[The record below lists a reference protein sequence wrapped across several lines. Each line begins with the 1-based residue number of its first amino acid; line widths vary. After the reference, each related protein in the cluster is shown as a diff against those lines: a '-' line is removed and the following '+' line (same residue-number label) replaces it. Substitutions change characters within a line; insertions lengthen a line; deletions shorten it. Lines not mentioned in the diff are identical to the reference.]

1 MLFKL
6 YFIIKMKRYGNIVKS
21 YDDMLYD
28 SRPVQ
33 FNEFMSN
40 KYNIIHNELYNDAL
54 NKFCND
60 VVNNSMTY
68 EFVYE
73 FYKLME
79 GNELVFDTIYDEYNK
94 SNDDNIVKNTLSSI
108 SIDSYNF
115 LKDIF
120 NFVSEKIDLI
130 KNTITDDNGI
140 SHINIDKKYINDFRI
155 IYLENNVY
163 LRQES
168 DEQKNDDSEDAVFD
182 VFHYSF
188 DSELNT
194 YTYTEEYLFMS
205 EMKDYVIL
213 LEDIAGNI
221 IYFNKYGELMLLI
234 EDVKFNSEESKF
246 KIINFINDQNEKIFD
261 FIKSRCLY
269 YFNKNHRIL
278 EIKNDEY
285 WQPSSIMT
293 ISNVSPYKKNIYDL
307 SKYWNMNQEYSN
319 ANIEELKIINEN
331 IKDAKLVSIN
341 YVNGTAKFVSKINDL
356 DFTVPF
362 KYLNDETI
370 VSDEM
375 KLNNLFRNISAI
387 NT

>member
-1 MLFKL
+1 
-6 YFIIKMKRYGNIVKS
+6 MKRYGNIVKS

-68 EFVYE
+68 EFIYE

-261 FIKSRCLY
+261 FVKSRCLY

-278 EIKNDEY
+278 EIKNNEY

-362 KYLNDETI
+362 KYLNNETI

>member
-1 MLFKL
+1 
-6 YFIIKMKRYGNIVKS
+6 MKRYGNIVKS

-155 IYLENNVY
+155 IYLKNNVY

-261 FIKSRCLY
+261 FVKSRCLY

-278 EIKNDEY
+278 EIKNNEY

-307 SKYWNMNQEYSN
+307 SKYWNMNQEYSD

>member
-1 MLFKL
+1 
-6 YFIIKMKRYGNIVKS
+6 MKRYGNIVKS

-54 NKFCND
+54 NKFYND
-60 VVNNSMTY
+60 VVNKSMTY

-155 IYLENNVY
+155 IYLKNNVY

-194 YTYTEEYLFMS
+194 YTYIEEYLFMS

-213 LEDIAGNI
+213 LEDVAGNT
-221 IYFNKYGELMLLI
+221 IYFNKYGELILLI

-261 FIKSRCLY
+261 FVKSRCLY

-278 EIKNDEY
+278 EIKNNEY

>member
-1 MLFKL
+1 
-6 YFIIKMKRYGNIVKS
+6 MKRYGNIVKS

-68 EFVYE
+68 EFIYE

-120 NFVSEKIDLI
+120 NFVSEKIELI
-130 KNTITDDNGI
+130 KSTMTDDNGI
-140 SHINIDKKYINDFRI
+140 SHINIDKKYIDDFRI

-168 DEQKNDDSEDAVFD
+168 NDQKNDDSEDAVFD

-188 DSELNT
+188 DSESNT
-194 YTYTEEYLFMS
+194 YTYAEEYLFMS

-213 LEDIAGNI
+213 LETAAGNLI
-221 IYFNKYGELMLLI
+221 SFNKYGELMLII
-234 EDVKFNSEESKF
+234 EDAKFNSEESKF

-261 FIKSRCLY
+261 FVKSRCLY

-278 EIKNDEY
+278 EIKNNEY

-362 KYLNDETI
+362 KYLNNETI

>member
-1 MLFKL
+1 
-6 YFIIKMKRYGNIVKS
+6 MKRYGNIVKS

-60 VVNNSMTY
+60 IVNNSMTY

-194 YTYTEEYLFMS
+194 YTYIEEYLFMS

-213 LEDIAGNI
+213 LEDVAGNT
-221 IYFNKYGELMLLI
+221 IYFNKYGELILLI
-234 EDVKFNSEESKF
+234 ENVKFNSEESKF

-261 FIKSRCLY
+261 FVKLRCLY

-278 EIKNDEY
+278 EIKNNEY

>member
-213 LEDIAGNI
+213 LEDITGNI

-278 EIKNDEY
+278 EIKNNEY

>member
-1 MLFKL
+1 
-6 YFIIKMKRYGNIVKS
+6 MKRYGNIVKS

-68 EFVYE
+68 EFIYE

-79 GNELVFDTIYDEYNK
+79 GNELVFDTIYDKYNK

-155 IYLENNVY
+155 IYLKNNVY

-278 EIKNDEY
+278 EIKNNEY

>member
-1 MLFKL
+1 
-6 YFIIKMKRYGNIVKS
+6 MKRYGNIVKS

-54 NKFCND
+54 NKFYND

-261 FIKSRCLY
+261 FVKSRCLY

-278 EIKNDEY
+278 EIKNNEY

>member
-1 MLFKL
+1 
-6 YFIIKMKRYGNIVKS
+6 MKRYGNIVKS

-60 VVNNSMTY
+60 IVNNSMTY

-194 YTYTEEYLFMS
+194 YTYIEEYLFMS

-213 LEDIAGNI
+213 LEDVAGNT
-221 IYFNKYGELMLLI
+221 IYFNKYGELILLI

-261 FIKSRCLY
+261 FVKSRCLY

-278 EIKNDEY
+278 EIKNNEY

-307 SKYWNMNQEYSN
+307 SKYWNMNQEYSD

>member
-1 MLFKL
+1 
-6 YFIIKMKRYGNIVKS
+6 MKRYGNIVKS

-94 SNDDNIVKNTLSSI
+94 SNGDNIVKNTLSSI

-188 DSELNT
+188 DSGLNT
-194 YTYTEEYLFMS
+194 YTYIEEYLFMS

-261 FIKSRCLY
+261 FVKSRCLY

-278 EIKNDEY
+278 EIKNNEY

-362 KYLNDETI
+362 KYLNNETI

>member
-1 MLFKL
+1 
-6 YFIIKMKRYGNIVKS
+6 MKRYGNIVKS

-60 VVNNSMTY
+60 IVNNSMTY

-155 IYLENNVY
+155 IYLKNNVY

-213 LEDIAGNI
+213 LEDVAGNT
-221 IYFNKYGELMLLI
+221 IYFNKYGELILLI

-261 FIKSRCLY
+261 FVKSRCLY

-278 EIKNDEY
+278 EIKNNEY

-307 SKYWNMNQEYSN
+307 SKYWNMNQEYSD

-362 KYLNDETI
+362 KYLNDEII

>member
-1 MLFKL
+1 
-6 YFIIKMKRYGNIVKS
+6 MKRYGNIVKS

-194 YTYTEEYLFMS
+194 YTYIEEYLFMS

-213 LEDIAGNI
+213 LEDVAGNT
-221 IYFNKYGELMLLI
+221 IYFNKYGELILLI

-261 FIKSRCLY
+261 FVKSRCLY

-278 EIKNDEY
+278 EIKNNEY

-307 SKYWNMNQEYSN
+307 SKYWNMNQEYSD

>member
-1 MLFKL
+1 
-6 YFIIKMKRYGNIVKS
+6 MKRYGNIVKS

-94 SNDDNIVKNTLSSI
+94 SNDDNVVKNTLSSI

-155 IYLENNVY
+155 IYLKNNVY

-213 LEDIAGNI
+213 LEDIAGNT
-221 IYFNKYGELMLLI
+221 IYFNKYGELILLI

-261 FIKSRCLY
+261 FVKSRCLY

-278 EIKNDEY
+278 EIKNNEY

-307 SKYWNMNQEYSN
+307 SKYWNMNQEYSD

>member
-1 MLFKL
+1 
-6 YFIIKMKRYGNIVKS
+6 MKRYGNIVKS

-278 EIKNDEY
+278 EIKNNEY

-307 SKYWNMNQEYSN
+307 SKYWNMNQEYSD

>member
-1 MLFKL
+1 
-6 YFIIKMKRYGNIVKS
+6 MKRYGNIVKS

-155 IYLENNVY
+155 IYLKNNVY

-194 YTYTEEYLFMS
+194 YTYIEEYLFMS

-213 LEDIAGNI
+213 LEDVAGNT
-221 IYFNKYGELMLLI
+221 IYFNKYGELILLI

-261 FIKSRCLY
+261 FVKSRCLY

-278 EIKNDEY
+278 EIKNNEY

-307 SKYWNMNQEYSN
+307 SKYWNMNQEYSD

>member
-1 MLFKL
+1 
-6 YFIIKMKRYGNIVKS
+6 MKRYGNIVKS

-94 SNDDNIVKNTLSSI
+94 SNDDNVVKNTLSSI

-213 LEDIAGNI
+213 LEDVAGNT
-221 IYFNKYGELMLLI
+221 IYFNKYGELILLI

-261 FIKSRCLY
+261 FVKSRCLY

-278 EIKNDEY
+278 EIKNNEY

-375 KLNNLFRNISAI
+375 KLNNLFRNISTI

>member
-1 MLFKL
+1 
-6 YFIIKMKRYGNIVKS
+6 MKRYGNIVKS

-68 EFVYE
+68 KFVYE

-155 IYLENNVY
+155 MYLENNVY

-194 YTYTEEYLFMS
+194 YTYIEEYLFMS

-213 LEDIAGNI
+213 LEDVAGNT
-221 IYFNKYGELMLLI
+221 IYFNKYGELILLI

-261 FIKSRCLY
+261 FVKSRCLY

-278 EIKNDEY
+278 EIKNNEY

-307 SKYWNMNQEYSN
+307 SKYWNMNQEYSD

>member
-1 MLFKL
+1 
-6 YFIIKMKRYGNIVKS
+6 MKRYGNIVKS

-54 NKFCND
+54 NKFCNEI
-60 VVNNSMTY
+60 VNNSMTY

-213 LEDIAGNI
+213 LEDVAGNT
-221 IYFNKYGELMLLI
+221 IYFNKYGELILLI

-261 FIKSRCLY
+261 FVKSRCLY

-278 EIKNDEY
+278 EIKNNEY

>member
-1 MLFKL
+1 
-6 YFIIKMKRYGNIVKS
+6 MKRYGNIVKS

-60 VVNNSMTY
+60 IVNNSMTY

-155 IYLENNVY
+155 IYLKNNVY

-194 YTYTEEYLFMS
+194 YTYIEEYLFMS

-261 FIKSRCLY
+261 FVKSRCLY

-278 EIKNDEY
+278 EIKNNEY

-307 SKYWNMNQEYSN
+307 SKYWNMNQEYSD

>member
-1 MLFKL
+1 
-6 YFIIKMKRYGNIVKS
+6 MKRYGNIVKS

-60 VVNNSMTY
+60 IVNNSMTY

-155 IYLENNVY
+155 IYLKNNVY

-194 YTYTEEYLFMS
+194 YTYIEEYLFMS

-213 LEDIAGNI
+213 LEDVAGNT
-221 IYFNKYGELMLLI
+221 IYFNKYGELILLI
-234 EDVKFNSEESKF
+234 ENVKFNSEESKF
-246 KIINFINDQNEKIFD
+246 KIINFINEQNEKIFD
-261 FIKSRCLY
+261 FVKSRCLY

-278 EIKNDEY
+278 EIKNNEY

-307 SKYWNMNQEYSN
+307 SKYWNMNQEYSD

>member
-1 MLFKL
+1 
-6 YFIIKMKRYGNIVKS
+6 MKRYGNIVKS

-68 EFVYE
+68 EFVYA

-94 SNDDNIVKNTLSSI
+94 SNDDNVVKNTLSSI

-278 EIKNDEY
+278 EIKNNEY

>member
-1 MLFKL
+1 
-6 YFIIKMKRYGNIVKS
+6 MKRYGNIVKS

-54 NKFCND
+54 NKCCND

-246 KIINFINDQNEKIFD
+246 KIINFINEQNEKIFD
-261 FIKSRCLY
+261 FVKSRCLY

-278 EIKNDEY
+278 EIKNNEY

>member
-1 MLFKL
+1 
-6 YFIIKMKRYGNIVKS
+6 MKRYGNIVKS

-261 FIKSRCLY
+261 FVKSRCLY

-278 EIKNDEY
+278 EIKNNEY

-362 KYLNDETI
+362 KYLNNETI

>member
-1 MLFKL
+1 
-6 YFIIKMKRYGNIVKS
+6 MKRYGNIVKS

-278 EIKNDEY
+278 EIKNNEY

-362 KYLNDETI
+362 KYLNNETI

>member
-1 MLFKL
+1 
-6 YFIIKMKRYGNIVKS
+6 MKRYGNIVKS

-60 VVNNSMTY
+60 IVNNSMTY

-155 IYLENNVY
+155 IYLKNNVY

-194 YTYTEEYLFMS
+194 YTYIEEYLFMS

-213 LEDIAGNI
+213 LEDPAGNT
-221 IYFNKYGELMLLI
+221 IYFNKYGELILLI

-261 FIKSRCLY
+261 FVKSRCLY

-278 EIKNDEY
+278 EIKNNEY

-307 SKYWNMNQEYSN
+307 SKYWNMNQEYSD

>member
-1 MLFKL
+1 
-6 YFIIKMKRYGNIVKS
+6 MKRYGNIVKS

-54 NKFCND
+54 NKFYND

-68 EFVYE
+68 EFVDE

-79 GNELVFDTIYDEYNK
+79 GNELVFDTIYNEYNK
-94 SNDDNIVKNTLSSI
+94 ANDDNLEKNTLSSI

-261 FIKSRCLY
+261 FIKSKCLY

-278 EIKNDEY
+278 EIKNNEY

-307 SKYWNMNQEYSN
+307 SKYWNMNQEYSD

>member
-1 MLFKL
+1 
-6 YFIIKMKRYGNIVKS
+6 MKRYGNIVKS

-278 EIKNDEY
+278 EIKNNEY

>member
-1 MLFKL
+1 
-6 YFIIKMKRYGNIVKS
+6 MKRYGNIVKS

-130 KNTITDDNGI
+130 KNTITNDNGI

-155 IYLENNVY
+155 IYLKNNVY

-194 YTYTEEYLFMS
+194 YTYIEEYLFMS

-213 LEDIAGNI
+213 LEDVAGNT
-221 IYFNKYGELMLLI
+221 IYFNKYGELILLI

-261 FIKSRCLY
+261 FVKSRCLY

-278 EIKNDEY
+278 EIKNNEY

>member
-1 MLFKL
+1 
-6 YFIIKMKRYGNIVKS
+6 MKRYGNIVKS

-60 VVNNSMTY
+60 IVNNSMTY

-94 SNDDNIVKNTLSSI
+94 SNGDNIVKNTLSSI

-155 IYLENNVY
+155 IYLKNNVY

-194 YTYTEEYLFMS
+194 YTYIEEYLFMS

-213 LEDIAGNI
+213 LEDVAGNT
-221 IYFNKYGELMLLI
+221 IYFNKYGELILLI

-261 FIKSRCLY
+261 FVKSRCLY

-278 EIKNDEY
+278 EIKNNEY

-307 SKYWNMNQEYSN
+307 SKYWNMNQEYSD

>member
-1 MLFKL
+1 
-6 YFIIKMKRYGNIVKS
+6 MKRYGNIVKS

-68 EFVYE
+68 EFIYE

-155 IYLENNVY
+155 IYLKNNVY

-261 FIKSRCLY
+261 FVKSRCLY

-278 EIKNDEY
+278 EIKNNEY

>member
-1 MLFKL
+1 
-6 YFIIKMKRYGNIVKS
+6 MKRYGNIVKS

-155 IYLENNVY
+155 IYLKNNVY

-194 YTYTEEYLFMS
+194 YTYIEEYLFMS

-213 LEDIAGNI
+213 LEDVAGNT
-221 IYFNKYGELMLLI
+221 IYFNKYGELILLI
-234 EDVKFNSEESKF
+234 EDVKSNSEESKF
-246 KIINFINDQNEKIFD
+246 KIINFINDQNEKIFE

-278 EIKNDEY
+278 EIKNNEY

-307 SKYWNMNQEYSN
+307 SKYWNMNQEYSD

>member
-1 MLFKL
+1 
-6 YFIIKMKRYGNIVKS
+6 MKRYGNIVKS

-60 VVNNSMTY
+60 IVNNSMTY

-155 IYLENNVY
+155 IYLKNNVY

-194 YTYTEEYLFMS
+194 YTYIEEYLFMS

-213 LEDIAGNI
+213 LEDVAGNT
-221 IYFNKYGELMLLI
+221 IYFNKYGELILLI

-261 FIKSRCLY
+261 FVKSRCLY

-278 EIKNDEY
+278 EIKNNEY

-307 SKYWNMNQEYSN
+307 SKYWNMNQEYSD

-356 DFTVPF
+356 YFTVPF

>member
-1 MLFKL
+1 
-6 YFIIKMKRYGNIVKS
+6 MKRYGNIVKS

-94 SNDDNIVKNTLSSI
+94 SNDNNIVKNTLSSI

-155 IYLENNVY
+155 IYLKNNVY

-194 YTYTEEYLFMS
+194 YTYIEEYLFMS

-213 LEDIAGNI
+213 LEDVAGNT
-221 IYFNKYGELMLLI
+221 IYFNKYGELILLI

-261 FIKSRCLY
+261 FVKSRCLY

-278 EIKNDEY
+278 EIKNNEY

-307 SKYWNMNQEYSN
+307 SKYWNMNQEYSD

>member
-1 MLFKL
+1 
-6 YFIIKMKRYGNIVKS
+6 MKRYGNIVKS

-68 EFVYE
+68 EFIYE

-261 FIKSRCLY
+261 FVKSRCLY

-278 EIKNDEY
+278 EIKNNEY

>member
-1 MLFKL
+1 
-6 YFIIKMKRYGNIVKS
+6 MKRYGNIVKS

-54 NKFCND
+54 NKFYND
-60 VVNNSMTY
+60 VVNKSMTY

-79 GNELVFDTIYDEYNK
+79 GNELVFDTIYNEYNK
-94 SNDDNIVKNTLSSI
+94 ANDENLVKNTLSSI

-120 NFVSEKIDLI
+120 NFVSEKIELI
-130 KNTITDDNGI
+130 KSTMTDDNGI
-140 SHINIDKKYINDFRI
+140 SHINIDKKYIDDFRI

-168 DEQKNDDSEDAVFD
+168 DDQKNDDSEDAVFD

-188 DSELNT
+188 DSDSNT
-194 YTYTEEYLFMS
+194 YTYAEEYLFMS

-213 LEDIAGNI
+213 LETAAGNLI
-221 IYFNKYGELMLLI
+221 SFNKYGELMLI
-234 EDVKFNSEESKF
+234 IDDAKFNSEESKF
-246 KIINFINDQNEKIFD
+246 KIINFINNQNEQIFE

-269 YFNKNHRIL
+269 YYKKNHRIL
-278 EIKNDEY
+278 EIKNNEY
-285 WQPSSIMT
+285 WQPSSIMV

-319 ANIEELKIINEN
+319 ANVEELKIINEN

-341 YVNGTAKFVSKINDL
+341 YVNGTAKFESKINDL
-356 DFTVPF
+356 VFTVPF

-387 NT
+387 NA

>member
-1 MLFKL
+1 
-6 YFIIKMKRYGNIVKS
+6 MKRYGNIVKS

-60 VVNNSMTY
+60 IVNNSMTY

-94 SNDDNIVKNTLSSI
+94 SNNNNIVKNTLSSI

-155 IYLENNVY
+155 IYLKNNVY

-194 YTYTEEYLFMS
+194 YTYIEEYLFMS

-213 LEDIAGNI
+213 LEDPAGNT
-221 IYFNKYGELMLLI
+221 IYFNKYGELILLI

-261 FIKSRCLY
+261 FVKSRCLY

-278 EIKNDEY
+278 EIKNNEY

-293 ISNVSPYKKNIYDL
+293 ISNVSPYTKNIYDL
-307 SKYWNMNQEYSN
+307 SKYWNMNQEYSD

>member
-1 MLFKL
+1 
-6 YFIIKMKRYGNIVKS
+6 MKRYGNIVKS

-155 IYLENNVY
+155 MYLENNVY

-213 LEDIAGNI
+213 LEDVAGNT

-261 FIKSRCLY
+261 FVKSRCLY

-278 EIKNDEY
+278 EIKNNEY

-307 SKYWNMNQEYSN
+307 SKYWNMNQEYSD

>member
-1 MLFKL
+1 
-6 YFIIKMKRYGNIVKS
+6 MKRYGNIVKS

-94 SNDDNIVKNTLSSI
+94 SNDDNVVKNTLSSI

-278 EIKNDEY
+278 EIKNNEY